1 MDKYKVTLTADE
13 RQQLEEL
20 IGKGKAAA
28 RKLTHARI
36 LLLADESEDR
46 GVKTD
51 AEIAEVLHVGLV
63 TVRRVRKR
71 FVTASY
77 QEAVCPRP
85 RPRRPDKIKIQ
96 GDLEQQLI
104 ELACSDPPEGRC
116 CWTLQLLADQLVF
129 LTHLDSVSREAIRQ
143 VLKKM
148 KFSHG

>member
-1 MDKYKVTLTADE
+1 MF
-13 RQQLEEL
+13 EL
-20 IGKGKAAA
+20 AFT
-28 RKLTHARI
+28 R
-36 LLLADESEDR
+36 DR
-46 GVKTD
+46 SVKTD

-63 TVRRVRKR
+63 TVRRVQKR
-71 FVTASY
+71 FVTEGY

-96 GDLEQQLI
+96 GDIEEQLI

-129 LTHLDSVSREAIRQ
+129 LTRLDSVSREAVRH

-148 KFSHG
+148 SFSHG